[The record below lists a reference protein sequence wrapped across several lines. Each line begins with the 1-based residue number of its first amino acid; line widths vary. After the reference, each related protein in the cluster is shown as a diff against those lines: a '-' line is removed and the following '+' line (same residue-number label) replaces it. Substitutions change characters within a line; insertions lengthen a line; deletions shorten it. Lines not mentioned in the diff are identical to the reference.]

1 MLAAIKME
9 VMTPAKEAPDEGC
22 VAIDFHMPPIC
33 SPIVRSGRPAEVAH
47 VASKQLS
54 ETIIRQD
61 FDIIFHIQELITFET
76 VASYCNFYTCSSGMI
91 DLKELSLVSGK
102 AAWMTYLAQDCI
114 TLSRQ
119 RVKYQPL
126 NEYYVNFQI
135 LHKASIL

>member
-22 VAIDFHMPPIC
+22 VAIDFRMPPIC
-33 SPIVRSGRPAEVAH
+33 SPIVRPGRPAEVAH

-91 DLKELSLVSGK
+91 DMKELS
-102 AAWMTYLAQDCI
+102 LAQDCI

-119 RVKYQPL
+119 SVKYQPL
-126 NEYYVNFQI
+126 NEYYVNLQI

>member
-33 SPIVRSGRPAEVAH
+33 SPIVRPGRPAEVAH

-76 VASYCNFYTCSSGMI
+76 VASYYADGALI
-91 DLKELSLVSGK
+91 DTALLATV
-102 AAWMTYLAQDCI
+102 AAFL
-114 TLSRQ
+114 
-119 RVKYQPL
+119 PL
-126 NEYYVNFQI
+126 
-135 LHKASIL
+135 